1 MTDSLARQSDEGGP
15 RLLEGDRTLMR
26 IIISGDDRYHGRA
39 LFQAIV
45 ELLRARGFAGATAL
59 PCIMGFG
66 ARRLLYSEMNE
77 ITSLGL
83 PVVVETVDTE
93 ARIAAILPELDRMMK
108 GGIIT
113 LERARVRLYRAPN
126 ASQATEP
133 GQEANDA

>member
-93 ARIAAILPELDRMMK
+93 ARIAAILPELDSMMK

-113 LERARVRLYRAPN
+113 LERARVRLYRAPS
-126 ASQATEP
+126 APPAGET